1 MAASS
6 ILSPPVN
13 TQLDQKITFQSK
25 SYLHSEITSSQTEAG
40 TAKEIDHPK
49 IIPDFGTN
57 DVISLFVSGKESKD
71 SPVGKTLAELEKF
84 LKMSLKDVV
93 SSETD
98 TLRLWST
105 LNLLSNLP
113 FKDVTLS
120 DGLKRIID
128 TMLQHFPTIL
138 RSFKQGF
145 AATDKLGK
153 LEACQNEVATTL
165 VSKISEA
172 ENFYNEAQL
181 KEVVLKEQ
189 IKVFEAALSSLEK
202 EKNKCIAETIGYKNE
217 LENVMKDRSQML
229 EDKRKV
235 EQELFDVAY
244 KWSDLCSEYEL
255 NRMAATNIP

>member
-6 ILSPPVN
+6 ILSRPVN

-25 SYLHSEITSSQTEAG
+25 SYPYSEITSSQTEAG

-49 IIPDFGTN
+49 IIQDFGTN
-57 DVISLFVSGKESKD
+57 DVISLFASGKESKD

-84 LKMSLKDVV
+84 LNMSLKDVV

-128 TMLQHFPTIL
+128 TMLQNFPTIL

-172 ENFYNEAQL
+172 ENFYSEVEL
-181 KEVVLKEQ
+181 KEVALKEQ
-189 IKVFEAALSSLEK
+189 IKVCEAALSSLEK
-202 EKNKCIAETIGYKNE
+202 EKNKCIVETTGYKKE

-235 EQELFDVAY
+235 EQELFDVTY
-244 KWSDLCSEYEL
+244 KWSNLCSEYEL
-255 NRMAATNIP
+255 NRMAAINIS